1 MMGASEMRLINY
13 KVLKINFKLNEEFE
27 TKEEKIFIKP
37 FFHRDVIKI
46 DDMQYKINLSVNISS
61 ELNKNQIPFN
71 TEITISTVFELANWE
86 NEGVNKIAIDNGT
99 AIMFPYL
106 RNLLSTITMNAN
118 IPPYTLPIVNVLKLF
133 IKDVE
138 KK

>member
-27 TKEEKIFIKP
+27 TKEEKIFIQP